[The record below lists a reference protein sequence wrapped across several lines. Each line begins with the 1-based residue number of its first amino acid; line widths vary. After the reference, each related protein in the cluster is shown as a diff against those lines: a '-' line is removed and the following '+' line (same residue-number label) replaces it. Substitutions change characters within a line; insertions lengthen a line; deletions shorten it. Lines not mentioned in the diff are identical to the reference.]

1 MTLVESAIE
10 FKIRLGMLIRVIG
23 REIQPAYWVCTQ
35 CGNIEYQERE
45 VLCWKCGMGEM
56 IYKGKI

>member
-1 MTLVESAIE
+1 MTLEEAAKN
-10 FKIRLGMLIRVIG
+10 FFIRLGMLIRLVG
-23 REIQPAYWVCTQ
+23 KSMQPDYWVCTH
-35 CGNIEYQERE
+35 CGNIEYLERE